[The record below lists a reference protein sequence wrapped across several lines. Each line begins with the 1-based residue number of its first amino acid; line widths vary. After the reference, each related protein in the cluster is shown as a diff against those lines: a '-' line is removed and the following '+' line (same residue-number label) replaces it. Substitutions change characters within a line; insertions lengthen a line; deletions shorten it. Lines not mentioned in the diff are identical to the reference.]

1 MLHDLRFALR
11 MLRRQPGFTAVAAAT
26 LALGIG
32 GSTAVFSLVDGVLL
46 RPLPLREPERLM
58 LLWEH
63 SPRDNDHN
71 VANPANVLEWRRRA
85 TSFEQ
90 IAAFAPWT
98 TSLSGRGEPVRLVLG
113 AATAN
118 LFETLGVAPLLGRGF
133 VEGDDG
139 EGAPRVAVLSEGLWR
154 GRFAGDPGVIGQ
166 SVVLD
171 GRPTTIVGV
180 MPASFAIPPGAEL
193 WRPLPLSP
201 TARGRFVVPVARLK
215 PGVTPA
221 QAHEEMRAI
230 GAALA
235 KEFPDRD
242 ANWSVN
248 AQPLHADLVRQARPA
263 VLILLGAVLLVL
275 LVGCANLA
283 NLLLARAL
291 AREREIAVR
300 RALGASGRRIV
311 SQLLVESLVLALVG
325 GSLGVLAASGF
336 TRALLTVVPAEVRAL
351 FAIGVDPRALAFAL
365 ALSIGSALLFGMAPA
380 WQLVRRD
387 LEPALRD
394 GARGGISRRR
404 RQATRA
410 VVAVE
415 VAVSLALLVG
425 AGLLLRSYARLS
437 QVDPG
442 FRAEGVMSAAVSL
455 GAGYED
461 GAAQSRFFA
470 RLVERIAQE
479 PGVASA
485 AAISWRPLGTGSATS
500 FRALDRPEPAPGESP
515 GADVRMATPGLFATL
530 GIALVQGRD
539 FDAGDTAERSPVVIV
554 NERLAREMWPGRSP
568 LGQRIR
574 MEWGR
579 TLDAEVVGVVADVR
593 LASLDTAPRGALWW
607 PVSQVPNAFMT
618 VVARAKGAG
627 DAEALLPGMKRALA
641 ALDPALP
648 LAKPERLDH
657 VVADTLQR
665 PRFTFALLGAFAVS
679 ALGLAG
685 LGLFG
690 LLAYTVRQREPE
702 WGVRLALGARPG
714 DLFRLVLGEGAT
726 LSAAGLALGLAL
738 AWGASRVL
746 EALLFDT
753 ATRDPVVFVVAPALL
768 AAVALLASVIPAWRA
783 SRVQPAHC
791 LRSE

>member
-1 MLHDLRFALR
+1 VIHDLRFALR

-46 RPLPLREPERLM
+46 RPLPLREPDRLM

-133 VEGDDG
+133 VEGDDV
-139 EGAPRVAVLSEGLWR
+139 EGAARVAVLSEGLWR

-180 MPASFAIPPGAEL
+180 MPASFSIPPGAEL

-201 TARGRFVVPVARLK
+201 TAGGRYLVPVGRLK
-215 PGVTPA
+215 PGVSAA

-230 GAALA
+230 AAALA

-263 VLILLGAVLLVL
+263 VLVLLGAVLLVL

-311 SQLLVESLVLALVG
+311 GQLLVESLVLALVG
-325 GSLGVLAASGF
+325 GALGVVAASGF
-336 TRALLTVVPAEVRAL
+336 TRALLAVVPAEVRAL
-351 FAIGVDPRALAFAL
+351 FAIGVDPRALAFAVV
-365 ALSIGSALLFGMAPA
+365 LSVGSALLFGLAPA

-455 GAGYED
+455 GAGYTED
-461 GAAQSRFFA
+461 AAQARFFA
-470 RLVERIAQE
+470 QLVERIAQE
-479 PGVASA
+479 PGVAQA

-500 FRALDRPEPAPGESP
+500 FMALDRPEPAPGEFP
-515 GADVRMATPGLFATL
+515 TADVRMVTPGLFATL
-530 GIALVQGRD
+530 GIPLVQGRD
-539 FDAGDTAERSPVVIV
+539 FDAGDTPERAPVVIV
-554 NERLAREMWPGRSP
+554 NEHLAREMWPGKSP
-568 LGQRIR
+568 LGQRLR
-574 MEWGR
+574 MNWGR
-579 TLDAEVVGVVADVR
+579 TLDAEVVGVVGDVR
-593 LASLDTAPRGALWW
+593 LAALDTAPRGALWW
-607 PVSQVPNAFMT
+607 PVSQVPNSFMT
-618 VVARAKGAG
+618 VVARARSG
-627 DAEALLPGMKRALA
+627 DPAALLSGMKRALA

-665 PRFTFALLGAFAVS
+665 PRFTFALLGAFAAS

-702 WGVRLALGARPG
+702 WGVRLALGARPR
-714 DLFRLVLGEGAT
+714 DLFRLVLAEGAA

-738 AWGASRVL
+738 AWAAARVL

-753 ATRDPVVFVVAPALL
+753 ATRDPLVFAAAPALL
-768 AAVALLASVIPAWRA
+768 AAVAVLASLLPAWRA